1 MSIWDHYLFR
11 YVAVVIVSAAIAG
24 VLGCK
29 DDAGST
35 PSPPSPIPQVEVVS
49 VMARTVPDEPEF
61 IGQAEASRP
70 VEIRSQVTG
79 ILKAVLFIEGREIKK
94 GEKLYQIDPVPF
106 EGVYQS
112 AKARIAEAEARLV
125 QARQDLARVKPLL
138 EAQAVSQKDVDDAI
152 AEDLAAKAALQR
164 AKADLIKAKFDFDNT
179 VITAPIKG
187 LIERSR
193 YYEGRLV
200 SAQTDLLTVINRID
214 PMYVM
219 VNVPESFLLKR
230 RQDAIAVSL
239 VKPLL
244 EAQAVSQKDVD
255 DAIAEDLAAKAALQR
270 AKADLIKAKFDFDNT
285 VITAP
290 IKGLIERS
298 RYYEG
303 RLVSAQTDLL
313 TVINRIDPMYVMVNV
328 PESFLLKRRQD
339 AIAVSLQHPGLAQLQ
354 GTIIFADGS
363 TYNHEGFLDFTDV
376 GLRTETGTRRARF
389 VVANPDGVLL
399 PGQFVRVRFKGTMK
413 DHALLVPQRAVHQG
427 PQGQIVF
434 VVGEED
440 KVEMRPIKASRWQDK
455 EWIIE
460 SGVRSGE
467 RVIVSGFHMVKPG
480 APVKPVPAAE
490 PAAESTANGKPGNK
504 MSNGGADHEAE
515 AKPEATKDPQ

>member
-1 MSIWDHYLFR
+1 MNCLSSRGKSNQGATYMSIWDHYLFR

-125 QARQDLARVKPLL
+125 QARQDLAR
-138 EAQAVSQKDVDDAI
+138 
-152 AEDLAAKAALQR
+152 
-164 AKADLIKAKFDFDNT
+164 
-179 VITAPIKG
+179 
-187 LIERSR
+187 
-193 YYEGRLV
+193 
-200 SAQTDLLTVINRID
+200 
-214 PMYVM
+214 
-219 VNVPESFLLKR
+219 
-230 RQDAIAVSL
+230 

>member
-1 MSIWDHYLFR
+1 MRDEQQGRSQDSWNNRLFR
-11 YVAVVIVSAAIAG
+11 YVVVPCVSAALAG

-35 PSPPSPIPQVEVVS
+35 PSPPPPIPHVEVVT
-49 VMARTVPDEPEF
+49 VMARSVPDEPVF

-79 ILKAVLFIEGREIKK
+79 ILKAVLFAEGREIKK
-94 GEKLYQIDPVPF
+94 GEQLYQIDPVPF
-106 EGVYQS
+106 EGAYQS
-112 AKARIAEAEARLV
+112 AKARIAEGEARVV
-125 QARQDLARVKPLL
+125 QAKQDLARVKPLL
-138 EAQAVSQKDVDDAI
+138 TEQAVSQKDVDDAI

-179 VITAPIKG
+179 TITAPIKG

-200 SAQTDLLTVINRID
+200 SAQTDLLTVIH
-214 PMYVM
+214 
-219 VNVPESFLLKR
+219 
-230 RQDAIAVSL
+230 
-239 VKPLL
+239 
-244 EAQAVSQKDVD
+244 
-255 DAIAEDLAAKAALQR
+255 
-270 AKADLIKAKFDFDNT
+270 
-285 VITAP
+285 
-290 IKGLIERS
+290 
-298 RYYEG
+298 
-303 RLVSAQTDLL
+303 
-313 TVINRIDPMYVMVNV
+313 RIDPMYVMVNV

-339 AIAVSLQHPGLAQLQ
+339 AIAVSLQHPGLTHLKGAV
-354 GTIIFADGS
+354 IFADGS
-363 TYNHEGFLDFTDV
+363 TYNREGFLDFTDV

-434 VVGEED
+434 VVGEDD
-440 KVEMRPIKASRWQDK
+440 KVEIRPIKASSWQGQ

-467 RVIVSGFHMVKPG
+467 RVIVSGFHMVTPG

-490 PAAESTANGKPGNK
+490 PAAERTGNGKPDTST
-504 MSNGGADHEAE
+504 SNGGADHEAE
-515 AKPEATKDPQ
+515 AKPEVSKDPQ

>member
-1 MSIWDHYLFR
+1 
-11 YVAVVIVSAAIAG
+11 
-24 VLGCK
+24 
-29 DDAGST
+29 
-35 PSPPSPIPQVEVVS
+35 
-49 VMARTVPDEPEF
+49 MARTVPDEPEF
-61 IGQAEASRP
+61 IGEAEASRP
-70 VEIRSQVTG
+70 IEIRPQVTG
-79 ILKAVLFIEGREIKK
+79 ILKAVLFLEGREIKK

-106 EGVYQS
+106 EGAYQS

-214 PMYVM
+214 PMYV
-219 VNVPESFLLKR
+219 V
-230 RQDAIAVSL
+230 
-239 VKPLL
+239 
-244 EAQAVSQKDVD
+244 
-255 DAIAEDLAAKAALQR
+255 
-270 AKADLIKAKFDFDNT
+270 
-285 VITAP
+285 
-290 IKGLIERS
+290 
-298 RYYEG
+298 
-303 RLVSAQTDLL
+303 
-313 TVINRIDPMYVMVNV
+313 VNV

-339 AIAVSLQHPGLAQLQ
+339 AIAVSLQHPGLSQLK
-354 GTIIFADGS
+354 GTVIFADGS

-399 PGQFVRVRFKGTMK
+399 PGQFVRVRFKGMVK

-440 KVEMRPIKASRWQDK
+440 KVEIRPIKASRWQDK

-467 RVIVSGFHMVKPG
+467 RVIVSGFHMVAPG
-480 APVKPVPAAE
+480 APVKPIPVADPAAE
-490 PAAESTANGKPGNK
+490 PNGKPDNRT
-504 MSNGGADHEAE
+504 SNGGADHEAE
-515 AKPEATKDPQ
+515 VKPEPSKDPQ

>member
-1 MSIWDHYLFR
+1 MIRDAFAFTRHHDAEKSCLSWACRRLTCIGTMNCLSSRGKSNQGATYMSIWDHYLFR

-125 QARQDLARVKPLL
+125 QARQDLAR
-138 EAQAVSQKDVDDAI
+138 
-152 AEDLAAKAALQR
+152 
-164 AKADLIKAKFDFDNT
+164 
-179 VITAPIKG
+179 
-187 LIERSR
+187 
-193 YYEGRLV
+193 
-200 SAQTDLLTVINRID
+200 
-214 PMYVM
+214 
-219 VNVPESFLLKR
+219 
-230 RQDAIAVSL
+230 

-490 PAAESTANGKPGNK
+490 PAAESTANGKTGNK

>member
-239 VKPLL
+239 
-244 EAQAVSQKDVD
+244 
-255 DAIAEDLAAKAALQR
+255 
-270 AKADLIKAKFDFDNT
+270 
-285 VITAP
+285 
-290 IKGLIERS
+290 
-298 RYYEG
+298 
-303 RLVSAQTDLL
+303 
-313 TVINRIDPMYVMVNV
+313 
-328 PESFLLKRRQD
+328 
-339 AIAVSLQHPGLAQLQ
+339 QHPGLAQLQ

-440 KVEMRPIKASRWQDK
+440 KVEMRPIKASRWQD
-455 EWIIE
+455 
-460 SGVRSGE
+460 
-467 RVIVSGFHMVKPG
+467 
-480 APVKPVPAAE
+480 
-490 PAAESTANGKPGNK
+490 
-504 MSNGGADHEAE
+504 
-515 AKPEATKDPQ
+515 

>member
-1 MSIWDHYLFR
+1 MNCLSSKGKSNQGATYMSIWDHFLFR

-125 QARQDLARVKPLL
+125 QARQDLAR
-138 EAQAVSQKDVDDAI
+138 
-152 AEDLAAKAALQR
+152 
-164 AKADLIKAKFDFDNT
+164 
-179 VITAPIKG
+179 
-187 LIERSR
+187 
-193 YYEGRLV
+193 
-200 SAQTDLLTVINRID
+200 
-214 PMYVM
+214 
-219 VNVPESFLLKR
+219 
-230 RQDAIAVSL
+230 

-504 MSNGGADHEAE
+504 ISNGGADHEAE

>member
-152 AEDLAAKAALQR
+152 AEDL
-164 AKADLIKAKFDFDNT
+164 T
-179 VITAPIKG
+179 
-187 LIERSR
+187 
-193 YYEGRLV
+193 
-200 SAQTDLLTVINRID
+200 
-214 PMYVM
+214 
-219 VNVPESFLLKR
+219 
-230 RQDAIAVSL
+230 
-239 VKPLL
+239 
-244 EAQAVSQKDVD
+244 
-255 DAIAEDLAAKAALQR
+255 AKAALQR

-440 KVEMRPIKASRWQDK
+440 KVEIRPIKASRWLDK